1 MANSFI
7 ILQFTDIFRKNL
19 RWNNLK
25 SKFVGY
31 RDFVANWNYAF
42 VVSMFYNSID
52 ECEPVQAVWRRIIIS
67 DGGIVRV
74 ENIRHVEG
82 VRD

>member
-25 SKFVGY
+25 SKFVGN

-52 ECEPVQAVWRRIIIS
+52 EGEPVQAIWHRIIINMEWNNS
-67 DGGIVRV
+67 VL
-74 ENIRHVEG
+74 
-82 VRD
+82 

>member
-25 SKFVGY
+25 SKFVGN

-42 VVSMFYNSID
+42 VISMFDNNID
-52 ECEPVQAVWRRIIIS
+52 EGEPVQAVWHRIIIS

>member
-1 MANSFI
+1 MDNSFI
-7 ILQFTDIFRKNL
+7 ILQFTDIFPKNF

-25 SKFVGY
+25 SKFVGN

-52 ECEPVQAVWRRIIIS
+52 DAEPVQAVWRRIIIS
-67 DGGIVRV
+67 EGGRVRV

-82 VRD
+82 VRN